1 MTRAQ
6 RTRGGGGYWLQLP
19 AEWWPALAAGL
30 GKPWPAEA
38 AAFDLRWWAD
48 RTRHVGEERP
58 AYRALA
64 DRWGWAPGQ
73 ARGFLR
79 RELEARP
86 ELDTHPE
93 RGATPGPRS
102 TRRTAAEARAAL
114 AQPARSPRAD
124 RAQTVGE
131 DAAGDG
137 ACGKLARAARAP
149 VAQTARDNR
158 STRVHSRTEPKPN
171 PRPSLDPA
179 QLVDMWRMGMR
190 EADAVRLLG
199 YWMAGDKVG
208 MAQGPVGR
216 AQRLHALGEWVAA
229 WPDEVVACLSPELAE
244 ALGVGAAT
252 LATCRAAVPPERRR
266 KPASGELPRWP
277 G

>member
-1 MTRAQ
+1 MSRAQ

-19 AEWWPALAAGL
+19 AEWWPSLAAGL

-38 AAFDLRWWAD
+38 AAFDLRFWAD
-48 RTRHVGEERP
+48 RARHVGEERP

-86 ELDTHPE
+86 ELNAHPD
-93 RGATPGPRS
+93 RATTPGPRS

-114 AQPARSPRAD
+114 AQNARSPRAD

-158 STRVHSRTEPKPN
+158 STRVPSRTEPKPI

-190 EADAVRLLG
+190 DDDTARLLG
-199 YWMAGDKVG
+199 YWVAGEKAG
-208 MAQGPVGR
+208 MTGGGAR
-216 AQRLHALGEWVAA
+216 AQRVHALGEWVAG
-229 WPDEVVACLSPELAE
+229 WPDEVVAALPDAVAE
-244 ALGVGAAT
+244 ALCIGPAT
-252 LATCRAAVPPERRR
+252 LGTCRASVPPERRR
-266 KPASGELPRWP
+266 RPERGELPRWP